1 MAKYKEHFDLNG
13 VQVIGTVQKLWGRG
27 GDVFARLRVSTRG
40 KIEEAEDAF
49 SYYINLRFPE
59 GEVQG
64 TPVSLSPGIAIR
76 VAGFLTHTQYQ
87 ERILKFLDAAGA
99 GNFLENTPD
108 EDRQAWSQIRFRR
121 RNAMLNVLGIQ
132 WIGADVQLGDA
143 DLLKEYGKAQNKV
156 NLEGIVAKVWE
167 YPHGDGVHLFIRI
180 ACYDKYT
187 PTVSGKGDRFGRP
200 RRKPHYLTVKF
211 SGGKVNGIPIRLEN
225 KLRIR
230 VTGKMADQGG
240 SSTLREQL
248 LDMGSEDVIDLMGRL
263 PNADKM
269 GEISAQHSSL
279 HVEAESLIV
288 YSAVRKGLKV

>member
-27 GDVFARLRVSTRG
+27 SDVFARLRVSTRG

-64 TPVSLSPGIAIR
+64 TPVSLSPGIPIR

-99 GNFLENTPD
+99 SNFLENTPD
-108 EDRQAWSQIRFRR
+108 EDRKAWSQIRFRR
-121 RNAMLNVLGIQ
+121 RNAMLNVLGVQ
-132 WIGADVQLGDA
+132 WVGTDVQLGDVS
-143 DLLKEYGKAQNKV
+143 LLKEYGEAKNKV

-167 YPHGDGVHLFIRI
+167 YPHSEGVHLFIRI

-187 PTVSGKGDRFGRP
+187 PTVSGQEDRFGRP
-200 RRKPHYLTVKF
+200 RRKPHYLTVKIPD
-211 SGGKVNGIPIRLEN
+211 GKVNGIPIRLEK
-225 KLRIR
+225 KLRVR

-240 SSTLREQL
+240 RSTLREQL
-248 LDMGSEDVIDLMGRL
+248 LDMGSEEIIALMGRL
-263 PNADKM
+263 PNADKLS
-269 GEISAQHSSL
+269 EIGAQHSSL
-279 HVEAESLIV
+279 HVEAEALIV
-288 YSAVRKGLKV
+288 YSAVRKGLKA